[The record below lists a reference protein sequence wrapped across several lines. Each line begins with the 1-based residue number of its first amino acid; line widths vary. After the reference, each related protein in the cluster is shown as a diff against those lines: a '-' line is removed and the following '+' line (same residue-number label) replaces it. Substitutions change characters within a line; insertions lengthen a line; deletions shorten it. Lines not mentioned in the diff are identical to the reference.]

1 MFRKIILAEMER
13 RGLSHYAMVERI
25 ADRIPRRT
33 VYNYLAGVTD
43 MGGERVA
50 ILAQELGLTLQH
62 SDGRK

>member
-13 RGLSHYAMVERI
+13 RGLSHYAIVERI

-50 ILAQELGLTLQH
+50 ILAQELGLTLRH

>member
-13 RGLSHYAMVERI
+13 RGLSHYAIVERI

-50 ILAQELGLTLQH
+50 ILAQELGLTLRY

>member
-13 RGLSHYAMVERI
+13 RGLSHYAIVERI

-33 VYNYLAGVTD
+33 VYNYLAGATD

-50 ILAQELGLTLQH
+50 ILAQELGLALQH

>member
-13 RGLSHYAMVERI
+13 RGLSHYAIVERI

-33 VYNYLAGVTD
+33 VYNYLAGTTD

-50 ILAQELGLTLQH
+50 ILTQELGLTLQH

>member
-1 MFRKIILAEMER
+1 MFREIILAEMER
-13 RGLSHYAMVERI
+13 RGLSHYAIVERI

>member
-13 RGLSHYAMVERI
+13 RGLSHYAIAERV

-33 VYNYLAGVTD
+33 VYNYLAGETD

>member
-1 MFRKIILAEMER
+1 MFRKIILAEMES
-13 RGLSHYAMVERI
+13 RGLSHYAIVERI

>member
-1 MFRKIILAEMER
+1 MFRKIILAKMER
-13 RGLSHYAMVERI
+13 CGLSHYAIVERI

-50 ILAQELGLTLQH
+50 ILAQELGLALQH

>member
-1 MFRKIILAEMER
+1 MFRKIILAEMES
-13 RGLSHYAMVERI
+13 RGLSHYAIVERI

-50 ILAQELGLTLQH
+50 ILAQELGLTLRY

>member
-13 RGLSHYAMVERI
+13 RGLSHYAIVERV

-33 VYNYLAGVTD
+33 VYNYLAGETD

-50 ILAQELGLTLQH
+50 ILAQELDLTLQR
-62 SDGRK
+62 SKSRK